1 MRHANCY
8 VKVMLWRTSLTTWLV
23 LLLFLG
29 LAVSPAL
36 AQKTADDKAAE
47 QKNRATGQGEAP
59 GSTLEVAPGA
69 PILKTKDITQESKLA
84 PWKRLPRYVLQDQ
97 KRIWTSPFHT
107 GGESNAKW
115 WAVFGGATA
124 VLIASD
130 RWTSKQLPNT
140 KDQIAVSTWTSR
152 LGSAPA
158 LLGIGGG
165 FYFIG
170 LGTGNQRFRETGIL
184 GFEALA
190 NAEIITS
197 IVKVATRRE
206 RPLEGNGNGSF
217 FSGNSS
223 ISSASFPSGH
233 AMTSWA
239 LASVVAHEYPR
250 PLIVPITA
258 YALATTVCASRFA
271 VRRHFASDIVI
282 GAGMGWFIGDYVF
295 AKRHN
300 RELDKPSA
308 LERVRAHVHMGGP
321 AQTAMLPHPAAE
333 KSMALASGIKPDR

>member
-1 MRHANCY
+1 MSSQNLLICL
-8 VKVMLWRTSLTTWLV
+8 VLV
-23 LLLFLG
+23 LLPG
-29 LAVSPAL
+29 AAVSPAL
-36 AQKTADDKAAE
+36 AQQTKDEKAAE
-47 QKNRATGQGEAP
+47 QKNRETGQSEAP
-59 GSTLEVAPGA
+59 GSTLEVAPGP

-84 PWKRLPRYVLQDQ
+84 PWKRLPRYILQDQ

-107 GGESNAKW
+107 GGASNAKW
-115 WAVFGGATA
+115 WAIFGGTTA
-124 VLIASD
+124 VLIATDKWS
-130 RWTSKQLPNT
+130 SKQLPNT

-152 LGSAPA
+152 LGSAPS
-158 LLGIGGG
+158 LLAISGG

-170 LGTGNQRFRETGIL
+170 LGADHQRFRETGIL

-197 IVKVATRRE
+197 IVKFATRRE
-206 RPLEGNGNGSF
+206 RPLEGNGGGSF

-233 AMTSWA
+233 ATTSWA
-239 LASVVAHEYPR
+239 LASVVAHDYPR

-271 VRRHFASDIVI
+271 VRKHFASDIVI

-308 LERVRAHVHMGGP
+308 IERIRAHVHIGGP
-321 AQTAMLPHPAAE
+321 PQTAMLPNAAAE
-333 KSMALASGIKPDR
+333 RSMALASGIKPDRY